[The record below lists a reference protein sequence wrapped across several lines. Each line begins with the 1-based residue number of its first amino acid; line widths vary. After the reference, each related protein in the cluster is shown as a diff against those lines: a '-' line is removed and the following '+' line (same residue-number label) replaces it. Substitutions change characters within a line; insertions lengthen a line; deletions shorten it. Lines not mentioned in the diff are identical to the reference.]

1 MGVVGATCALPIL
14 LWIKPEK
21 DSYHFGPFRTLFR
34 RIEQANVQR
43 QMPSIVFGQ
52 IIALRRFL
60 GER

>member
-1 MGVVGATCALPIL
+1 MGVVDATCALPIP

-21 DSYHFGPFRTLFR
+21 DACHFGPFRTLR